1 MKFSQSRQWILAAL
15 FCLVL
20 IPNGKA
26 VVVYID
32 TFTTANAV
40 SADNQTV
47 TNTFA
52 SAGAVGGFRTMI
64 LTSTNESGFG
74 SVLRTSTSAPLGG
87 RLMLDTGS
95 EATAP
100 FTVKWGGTGGTVGL
114 GGVDFRGGIAD
125 TNFSLGLS
133 TLNFLLRNSDKP
145 NNSFTWTFTDT
156 NNVVATYGSTFPQF
170 SPTIPNPSIAYAI
183 SLASFTGSGLINWG
197 AIDFITFSAGGLDSL
212 DATYLGPF
220 SVNAQAI
227 PEPGTWAAAGLLVL
241 AAGYIR
247 WRRSRSA
254 TAEDAPAAA

>member
-1 MKFSQSRQWILAAL
+1 MKFSQPRQWILAAL

-32 TFTTANAV
+32 TFTTQDRV
-40 SADNQTV
+40 DADNTTV
-47 TNTFA
+47 TTTFA
-52 SAGAVGGFRTMI
+52 SGGAVGGHRTMS
-64 LTSTNESGFG
+64 LTSTNDPGVFST
-74 SVLRTSTSAPLGG
+74 LRTATTGPLGG
-87 RLMLDTGS
+87 RLLLDTGG
-95 EATAP
+95 EAVAP
-100 FTVKWGGTGGTVGL
+100 FTVTWGGAGGTTGL

-125 TNFSLGLS
+125 TNFSLGSS
-133 TLNFLLRNSDKP
+133 TLNFLLRSSDKP
-145 NNSFTWTFTDT
+145 SNSFTWTFTDT

-220 SVNAQAI
+220 SVNAQPI

-254 TAEDAPAAA
+254 SAEEAPAAA